1 MRYHGDGGAAAPVR
15 CCTHIP
21 APLDDAAGVLCWPPW
36 TSVSS
41 WRLVWC
47 RLQPAAA
54 RRTSWS
60 MWAHCQRLRKCGPT
74 CQLTGELLQIAAA
87 LRAGRSVRLSPPL
100 LASLFGTNGAVPRRP
115 PRPRPVPRRGR
126 RLGRRR
132 RQLGLPASAPRDGA
146 RGVAGAHAPRVRRT
160 DGRRHAAATTVL
172 ADWEQIGLGGNRVT
186 LRDLHRLGLF
196 TVVLGSGDDV
206 LLDALAAPTSTSCV
220 VQVIPPRD
228 SLPSLPVSEPNLLI
242 SGTSFPIGGDNG
254 MMGADNER
262 AEGPQTMLLVEEGI
276 RKVDT
281 EFACISYLTPWRWC
295 NQAVRWLA
303 WKTGTTLAGLVLP
316 DTWSWEKIV
325 GSPAVQGRGGCSL
338 SACTVCTEAQ
348 HRMIYDR
355 LHGSGSF
362 RWRVEVPPTTLRME
376 CIKKE
381 AWNPEEGGKV
391 EHVLEVVVGMG
402 GLPTMDDD
410 YFLPVVGLNKYP
422 GPYKTQMLRL
432 TEYVKPLTAIETAR
446 LIRQRGPII
455 GALAVNPP
463 HYFSYRAD
471 AKQRAKRVY
480 RGCPESAIIARKA
493 AWHAVV
499 CFEYRFVK
507 SLIGEELQLKIMD
520 SHSPDGP
527 RRWICFDAFD
537 RFCLPVICR
546 PPCPRPSSSE

>member
-1 MRYHGDGGAAAPVR
+1 M
-15 CCTHIP
+15 
-21 APLDDAAGVLCWPPW
+21 
-36 TSVSS
+36 
-41 WRLVWC
+41 
-47 RLQPAAA
+47 
-54 RRTSWS
+54 
-60 MWAHCQRLRKCGPT
+60 
-74 CQLTGELLQIAAA
+74 
-87 LRAGRSVRLSPPL
+87 
-100 LASLFGTNGAVPRRP
+100 
-115 PRPRPVPRRGR
+115 
-126 RLGRRR
+126 
-132 RQLGLPASAPRDGA
+132 
-146 RGVAGAHAPRVRRT
+146 VA
-160 DGRRHAAATTVL
+160 
-172 ADWEQIGLGGNRVT
+172 
-186 LRDLHRLGLF
+186 
-196 TVVLGSGDDV
+196 
-206 LLDALAAPTSTSCV
+206 
-220 VQVIPPRD
+220 
-228 SLPSLPVSEPNLLI
+228 
-242 SGTSFPIGGDNG
+242 
-254 MMGADNER
+254 
-262 AEGPQTMLLVEEGI
+262 
-276 RKVDT
+276 
-281 EFACISYLTPWRWC
+281 
-295 NQAVRWLA
+295 
-303 WKTGTTLAGLVLP
+303 
-316 DTWSWEKIV
+316 
-325 GSPAVQGRGGCSL
+325 GGCSL

-422 GPYKTQMLRL
+422 GPYKTQMLGL
-432 TEYVKPLTAIETAR
+432 TEYVKPLTDIETAR

-499 CFEYRFVK
+499 CFENRFVK

>member
-1 MRYHGDGGAAAPVR
+1 M
-15 CCTHIP
+15 
-21 APLDDAAGVLCWPPW
+21 LL
-36 TSVSS
+36 VSPFPCEKQ
-41 WRLVWC
+41 RHT
-47 RLQPAAA
+47 A
-54 RRTSWS
+54 RRK
-60 MWAHCQRLRKCGPT
+60 HGLVVVIVGKKPY
-74 CQLTGELLQIAAA
+74 LTYVA
-87 LRAGRSVRLSPPL
+87 LMSEVLGGCRAGRRGVGGPDRPQGVWP
-100 LASLFGTNGAVPRRP
+100 ASRAIGSGNQGIREM
-115 PRPRPVPRRGR
+115 
-126 RLGRRR
+126 RLGK
-132 RQLGLPASAPRDGA
+132 QDN
-146 RGVAGAHAPRVRRT
+146 
-160 DGRRHAAATTVL
+160 
-172 ADWEQIGLGGNRVT
+172 GG
-186 LRDLHRLGLF
+186 
-196 TVVLGSGDDV
+196 
-206 LLDALAAPTSTSCV
+206 
-220 VQVIPPRD
+220 
-228 SLPSLPVSEPNLLI
+228 I

-455 GALAVNPP
+455 GALAC
-463 HYFSYRAD
+463 D
-471 AKQRAKRVY
+471 ASTVL
-480 RGCPESAIIARKA
+480 E
-493 AWHAVV
+493 
-499 CFEYRFVK
+499 
-507 SLIGEELQLKIMD
+507 
-520 SHSPDGP
+520 
-527 RRWICFDAFD
+527 
-537 RFCLPVICR
+537 
-546 PPCPRPSSSE
+546 

>member
-1 MRYHGDGGAAAPVR
+1 
-15 CCTHIP
+15 
-21 APLDDAAGVLCWPPW
+21 
-36 TSVSS
+36 
-41 WRLVWC
+41 
-47 RLQPAAA
+47 
-54 RRTSWS
+54 
-60 MWAHCQRLRKCGPT
+60 
-74 CQLTGELLQIAAA
+74 
-87 LRAGRSVRLSPPL
+87 
-100 LASLFGTNGAVPRRP
+100 
-115 PRPRPVPRRGR
+115 
-126 RLGRRR
+126 
-132 RQLGLPASAPRDGA
+132 
-146 RGVAGAHAPRVRRT
+146 
-160 DGRRHAAATTVL
+160 
-172 ADWEQIGLGGNRVT
+172 
-186 LRDLHRLGLF
+186 
-196 TVVLGSGDDV
+196 
-206 LLDALAAPTSTSCV
+206 
-220 VQVIPPRD
+220 
-228 SLPSLPVSEPNLLI
+228 
-242 SGTSFPIGGDNG
+242 

-422 GPYKTQMLRL
+422 GPYKTQMLGL